1 MMSKL
6 EELHTLNIYTVGQK
20 KAVLCTISLDDGK
33 THDFLIDQDRLKIL
47 SSQIALASA
56 SLDSWDVSG

>member
-20 KAVLCTISLDDGK
+20 KAVLCTVMLDDGK

-47 SSQIALASA
+47 SSQISLASA
-56 SLDSWDVSG
+56 SLDSWEVSG